1 MTIRE
6 KALKALTMEVRKK
19 IYNFYNEGLP
29 TGVISDKLNIP
40 EYYVVVALGR
50 D

>member
-6 KALKALTMEVRKK
+6 KALKALTSELGKK
-19 IYNFYNEGLP
+19 IYELDDDGIP
-29 TGVISDKLNIP
+29 TGVIADKLNIP
-40 EYYVVVALGR
+40 EYYVIVALGR